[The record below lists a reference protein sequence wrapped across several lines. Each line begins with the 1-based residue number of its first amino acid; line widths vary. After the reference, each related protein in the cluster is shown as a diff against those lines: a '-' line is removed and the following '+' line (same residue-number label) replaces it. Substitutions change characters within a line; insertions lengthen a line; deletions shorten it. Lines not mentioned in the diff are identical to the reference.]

1 MKDNYMCWWKKESQ
15 VFILHGGKSAAIA
28 QNRKGDN
35 QQNKN
40 IIQRFGEKHKK
51 ISKELKMV
59 ASRDKE
65 VAGSGWEMAVSFN
78 KLYGTT

>member
-1 MKDNYMCWWKKESQ
+1 M
-15 VFILHGGKSAAIA
+15 GGWRLEEPLSAAWSVA
-28 QNRKGDN
+28 G
-35 QQNKN
+35 
-40 IIQRFGEKHKK
+40 GSLSPLLLGKHLSLAEGGMVGS

-65 VAGSGWEMAVSFN
+65 VAGRGWEMAVSFN